1 MNRKG
6 NIYKTSNDFI
16 QKKTEMI
23 IPMKEP
29 YLLKEELPQINK
41 DHQNNQV
48 NQQSIVE
55 KKMNTGDPKIW
66 GPPMWFTLHNGA
78 IKYPIK
84 ASPIFAERMKGFI
97 LGLPVMIPCD
107 KCQDHA
113 TAHIEANWNRLDD
126 VVSGRDNLFKFFVD
140 FHNRVNKR
148 YNKPEMSYETAY
160 KLYKAD

>member
-1 MNRKG
+1 
-6 NIYKTSNDFI
+6 
-16 QKKTEMI
+16 
-23 IPMKEP
+23 
-29 YLLKEELPQINK
+29 
-41 DHQNNQV
+41 
-48 NQQSIVE
+48 
-55 KKMNTGDPKIW
+55 
-66 GPPMWFTLHNGA
+66 
-78 IKYPIK
+78 
-84 ASPIFAERMKGFI
+84 
-97 LGLPVMIPCD
+97 MIPCD

>member
-6 NIYKTSNDFI
+6 NYKTSNDFI
-16 QKKTEMI
+16 QKKPEI
-23 IPMKEP
+23 IIHMKDP
-29 YLLKEELPQINK
+29 YLLKEELSQT
-41 DHQNNQV
+41 
-48 NQQSIVE
+48 IVE
-55 KKMNTGDPKIW
+55 KQMNTGDPKIW
-66 GPPMWFTLHNGA
+66 GPKMWFTLHNGA

-113 TAHIEANWNRLDD
+113 TAHIEANWSRLDD
-126 VVSGRDNLFKFFVD
+126 IVSGRDKLFKFFVD

-148 YNKPEMSYETAY
+148 YNKPEISYETAY
-160 KLYKAD
+160 KLYKSSN